1 MGTSGIWFADIEAF
15 YGIWKYSIIQE
26 ALRVLSIFLWWKISD
41 PKCLDTSIPKFNKTL
56 DQHKLISLVT
66 NPAAPRE

>member
-1 MGTSGIWFADIEAF
+1 MGASSILFADIEAF
-15 YGIWKYSIIQE
+15 WSILKCGIIQK
-26 ALRVLSIFLWWKISD
+26 ALRVLSIFLWWKILD

-66 NPAAPRE
+66 NIAAQRE